1 MTGPPTG
8 SKLGTDDSAVYQFSP
23 HLVAERFDDE
33 ALVLVAEQD
42 RFLTINRAALDLME
56 LMRSAFGERG
66 FSVQEL
72 AALLDGHY
80 ELSLE
85 QSSQEAQAV
94 VAAWFDQCILTL
106 PVDGASVDAGR

>member
-1 MTGPPTG
+1 MTRPPAG
-8 SKLGTDDSAVYQFSP
+8 SKPSPDDSAVYQFSP

-56 LMRSAFGERG
+56 LMRCAFGERG

-94 VAAWFDQCILTL
+94 VAAWFDQGILAL
-106 PVDGASVDAGR
+106 AVDGASVDAGR

>member
-1 MTGPPTG
+1 MTVPPTE
-8 SKLGTDDSAVYQFSP
+8 SNTSPDDSAVYQFSP
-23 HLVAERFDDE
+23 HLVIERFDDE
-33 ALVLVAEQD
+33 GLVLVAEQD

-72 AALLDGHY
+72 VALLDGHY

-94 VAAWFDQCILTL
+94 VAAWFDQGILTL
-106 PVDGASVDAGR
+106 PMDGASVHAGR